1 MPMLHG
7 RTRTSSTW
15 PARWAAFAL
24 TLAVT
29 ALLALAGAGA
39 ASAQQSAPAFST
51 SFEPTQPPPTWSDT
65 VEAGRSSNVDGTLTS
80 STIPGNVTD
89 KVVEVQASGE
99 NPPNESKEKAVD
111 GNIQSKWLT
120 FTSTAWLQVKLS
132 EPVKVV
138 SYALTSANDA
148 EGRDPQDWNLQGSN
162 DGQSWT
168 TLDTRTGEDFP
179 ERFQTRQFD
188 IANDTAY
195 TYYRLNVTK
204 NSGEDIVQL
213 GELQL
218 STGGS
223 TSGPPPYMRSFV
235 DHGPESGPNIKPSAG
250 FTGLRA
256 LHYAGGHVGDGRAFS
271 YDKVY
276 DVDVPVHRD
285 TQLSYKIFPAL
296 TKGDLQYPSTYAA
309 VDLAFSDGTYLSDL
323 GARDQLDAIVSPQ
336 GQGASKTLYADQWN
350 DKWSQI
356 GDVAAGKTIKRIIVG
371 YDNPGGTKDTQFS
384 GWIDDIR
391 IGDGTAPDPSHLSDW
406 ADTRR
411 GTNSSGSFSRGN
423 NFPATAVPH
432 GFNFWTP
439 MTDAGSQSWLYNYQ
453 SQNNADNLPMLQ
465 AFTASHMPSPWM
477 GDRQTFQVMPSTAS
491 GTPDAN
497 RQRRALAFRHD
508 NEVARPYYYGVTFEN
523 GLKTEIAPTDHAAV
537 FRFTFPGSDANLI
550 FDNVN
555 NSSSLTIDQAA
566 GTLTGWSDV
575 RSGSSNGATR
585 MYVYATLD
593 KPVTSSGML
602 TSGNRVSTGY
612 TKFDAGD
619 SRTVTMRIA
628 TSLIS
633 IDQAKHNL
641 GLEVGDRSFDSVRDS
656 ARDAW
661 DSKLGAITVQGANS
675 DQKTTLYSNL
685 YRLNL
690 YPNSAFENTGT
701 AASPQYM
708 HAVQASD
715 TSPSSGP
722 TQTGAKV
729 VPGKAD
735 VNNGFW
741 DTYRTTW
748 PAYSL
753 FYPTDAGQ
761 MIDGFV
767 SQYRD
772 GGWISRWS
780 SPGYA
785 NIMTGTSS
793 DVAFADAYLKG
804 IRGFSAKDAYDAA
817 LKNATVAPPGSNP
830 YDTQVGRKGMIQSA
844 FLGYTPNQV
853 PEGLSW
859 SLEAGPN
866 DFGIANMAG
875 ALSKDKSVSPAQRE
889 RYKEE
894 QKYFLSRS
902 QDYVNLFDKRVG
914 FFQGKSA
921 SGDWTTPPDE
931 FDPRVWRQGGDFTET
946 DGWNFAFHAPF
957 DGQGLANL
965 YGGRD
970 KLATKL
976 DQFFATPET
985 AKFPGTYG
993 GTIHEML
1000 EARDVRMG
1008 QWGASNQVSHHIP
1021 YMYDYAGQ
1029 PYKTQALV
1037 REALGRLYS
1046 GSTIGEGYPGDE
1058 DNGEMSAWYLFSA
1071 LGFYPLAM
1079 GSPTYAIGSPL
1090 FKQATLHMQNGHDL
1104 VINAPNNSP
1113 KNVYVQGMQL
1123 NGKSYDRSYL
1133 TNDDIANGGRI
1144 DFAMGPKPSSWATKQ
1159 SSVPPSITNGNAVPQ
1174 PLADVARPDQGE
1186 AAASAGTDA
1195 SALFDDT
1202 SGTQAAMAGSDRWA
1216 GFDFDAPRE
1225 VSFYTLTS
1233 NKDDAASDPSAW
1245 VVKGSNDGTTWT
1257 VLDSR
1262 SGQAFDWRQQTRPFE
1277 LQNPGTYAHY
1287 RIEFT
1292 KGGDASTSLA
1302 EMELLTSRPIPA
1314 NPLSATATPAS
1325 GRAGTTVPV
1334 QVTIANA
1341 GSTPVSGQVTASGP
1355 SGWTVDPAST
1365 GFGPIAGA
1373 GTQTVTLHVSIPA
1386 GAAEGGYPL
1395 KITAS
1400 SSQGTARLTGNVQ
1413 VIGDTIEFTPG
1424 TDAETPWL
1432 SDPGGSQL
1440 DGAVHDGHARF
1451 ADNGSHF
1458 TYRFDIPADVTGG
1471 TLSLE
1476 IGNEFLVKVSS
1487 DDQNWRTV
1495 LQETT
1500 EEHDLNNLAV
1510 RDLDLNDLR
1519 GTSRT
1524 LYVRVEDSKPDDGWG
1539 GWLAHLKLA
1548 FNGA

>member
-1 MPMLHG
+1 MPMLQG
-7 RTRTSSTW
+7 RTEPSSTW
-15 PARWAAFAL
+15 SARWAALAL
-24 TLAVT
+24 TLVVT

-39 ASAQQSAPAFST
+39 ASAQQTAPAFSS

-65 VEAGRSSNVDGTLTS
+65 VEAGRSSNVDGTLAS
-80 STIPGNVTD
+80 ATIPGNVTD
-89 KVVEVQASGE
+89 KVVDVQASGD
-99 NPPNESKEKAVD
+99 NPPNESKDKAVD

-120 FTSTAWLQVKLS
+120 FASTGWLQVKLS

-138 SYALTSANDA
+138 TYALTSANDS

-168 TLDTRTGEDFP
+168 TLDTRSGEDFP
-179 ERFQTRQFD
+179 QRFQTRQFD

-195 TYYRLNVTK
+195 SYYRLNVTK
-204 NSGEDIVQL
+204 NSGDDIVQL

-235 DHGPESGPNIKPSAG
+235 DRGPASGPNIKSSVG
-250 FTGLRA
+250 FTGVRA
-256 LHYAGGHVGDGRAFS
+256 LHYAGGHVGDGRAYS

-276 DVDVPVHRD
+276 DVDIPVHRR

-296 TKGDLQYPSTYAA
+296 TNGDLQYPSTYAA

-323 GARDQLDAIVSPQ
+323 GARDQLHAILSPQ

-350 DKWSQI
+350 DKWSRI
-356 GDVAAGKTIKRIIVG
+356 GAVARGKTIKRIIVG
-371 YDNPGGTKDTQFS
+371 YDNPGGNRDTEFN
-384 GWIDDIR
+384 GWIDDVR
-391 IGDGTAPDPSHLSDW
+391 IGNATSPHPSHLADW

-432 GFNFWTP
+432 GFNFWSP
-439 MTDAGSQSWLYNYQ
+439 MTDAGSQSWIYNYQ

-497 RQRRALAFRHD
+497 RQQRALAFRHE

-523 GLKTEIAPTDHAAV
+523 GLRTEIAPTDHAAV

-555 NSSSLTIDQAA
+555 DDSSLTIDQAA
-566 GTLTGWSDV
+566 RTITGWSDV

-593 KPVTSSGML
+593 KAVTSSGML
-602 TSGNRVSTGY
+602 PAGNRDSTGY
-612 TKFDAGD
+612 TKFDAGA

-656 ARDAW
+656 ARSAW
-661 DSKLGAITVQGANS
+661 DAKLGAITVKGANS

-690 YPNSAFENTGT
+690 YPNSAFENTGS
-701 AASPQYM
+701 AAHPTYM

-715 TSPSSGP
+715 SSPSSGP
-722 TQTGAKV
+722 THTGAKV
-729 VPGKAD
+729 VPGVAY

-753 FYPTDAGQ
+753 FYPSDAGQ

-804 IRGFSAKDAYDAA
+804 VRGFDATDAYDAA
-817 LKNATVAPPGSNP
+817 LKNATVAPPGSDP

-875 ALSKDKSVSPAQRE
+875 ALAKAKGTSKADRE
-889 RYKEE
+889 RYQEE

-921 SGDWTTPPDE
+921 SGEWTTPPDQ
-931 FDPRVWRQGGDFTET
+931 FDPRVWRQGGDYTET

-965 YGGRD
+965 YGGRG
-970 KLATKL
+970 KLAAKL

-1029 PYKTQALV
+1029 PSKTQALV

-1090 FKQATLHMQNGHDL
+1090 FKQATLHMQGGHNL
-1104 VINAPNNSP
+1104 VIDAPNNSP
-1113 KNVYVQGMQL
+1113 RNVYVQSMRL
-1123 NGKSYDRSYL
+1123 NGRAYDKAYL
-1133 TNDDIANGGRI
+1133 RDTDLARGGRI
-1144 DFAMGPKPSSWATKQ
+1144 EFRMGPRPSTWATRRN
-1159 SSVPPSITNGNAVPQ
+1159 SVPPSITKGNAVPR

-1186 AAASAGTDA
+1186 PAASGGTDA
-1195 SALFDDT
+1195 SALFDNT
-1202 SGTQAAMAGSDRWA
+1202 SGTQATLTGKDRWA
-1216 GFDFDAPRE
+1216 GFDFDAPRQ

-1233 NKDDAASDPSAW
+1233 SKDAASADPSAW
-1245 VVKGSNDGTTWT
+1245 TLEGSSDGHRWK
-1257 VLDSR
+1257 VLDAR
-1262 SGQAFDWRQQTRPFE
+1262 SGERFAWRQQTRPFE
-1277 LQNPGTYAHY
+1277 LKHPGTYAHY
-1287 RIEFT
+1287 RVEFT
-1292 KGGDASTSLA
+1292 KGGDSSTSLA
-1302 EMELLTSRPIPA
+1302 EMELLTSRPIPV

-1325 GRAGTTVPV
+1325 GRAGSTVPV

-1341 GSTPVSGQVTASGP
+1341 GSGPVSGQVTANGP
-1355 SGWTVDPAST
+1355 TGWTVAPAT
-1365 GFGPIAGA
+1365 TAFGPIAGGA
-1373 GTQTVTLHVSIPA
+1373 TQTVTLNVAIPA
-1386 GAAEGGYPL
+1386 GAAAGGYPL

-1400 SSQGTARLTGNVQ
+1400 SSQGTARVTGSVQ

-1440 DGAVHDGHARF
+1440 DGAVFDGHARF

-1458 TYRFDIPADVTGG
+1458 TYRFDIPADVSGG
-1471 TLSLE
+1471 TLSLD
-1476 IGNEFLVKVSS
+1476 IGNEFLVRVSS
-1487 DDQNWRTV
+1487 DDQTWRTV
-1495 LQETT
+1495 LQDTT
-1500 EEHDLNNLAV
+1500 EEHDLNNRAV
-1510 RDLDLNDLR
+1510 RTLDLNDLR
-1519 GTSRT
+1519 GSSRT
-1524 LYVRVEDSKPDDGWG
+1524 LYVRVEDAKPDDGWG